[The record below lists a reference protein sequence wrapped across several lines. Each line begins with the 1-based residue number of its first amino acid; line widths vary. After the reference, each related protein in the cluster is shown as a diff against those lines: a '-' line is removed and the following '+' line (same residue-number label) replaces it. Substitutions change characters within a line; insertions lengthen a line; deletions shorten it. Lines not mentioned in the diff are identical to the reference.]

1 MYLVDGLLSGAL
13 SPILG
18 GGSSGRSRVCIR
30 GIWFDL
36 ISFELEL
43 DVFLLCIGGRDE
55 EDVGGMV
62 IPSIDD
68 WEAFRELPAT
78 EDWLVAKDAVE
89 ALKEEVEPVRKVPS
103 ENDEDVEDC
112 FRRMTFRARFSGD
125 NEPPN
130 TGCDF
135 VGGLVRGFNAVTGV
149 IVGEFITAIGFGKL
163 LFRGW
168 SNVES
173 FLEVEDI
180 GWREGD
186 DCSFGR
192 SFVEDG
198 LRRSLG
204 TDS

>member
-55 EDVGGMV
+55 EEDVGGIV

-78 EDWLVAKDAVE
+78 ED
-89 ALKEEVEPVRKVPS
+89 
-103 ENDEDVEDC
+103 
-112 FRRMTFRARFSGD
+112 
-125 NEPPN
+125 
-130 TGCDF
+130 
-135 VGGLVRGFNAVTGV
+135 
-149 IVGEFITAIGFGKL
+149 
-163 LFRGW
+163 
-168 SNVES
+168 
-173 FLEVEDI
+173 
-180 GWREGD
+180 
-186 DCSFGR
+186 
-192 SFVEDG
+192 
-198 LRRSLG
+198 
-204 TDS
+204 